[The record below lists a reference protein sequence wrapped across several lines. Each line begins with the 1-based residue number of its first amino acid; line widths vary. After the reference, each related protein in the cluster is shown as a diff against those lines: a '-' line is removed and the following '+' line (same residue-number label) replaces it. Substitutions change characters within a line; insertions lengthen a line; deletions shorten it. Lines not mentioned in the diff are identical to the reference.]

1 VNRSTAPIKVI
12 SEAWA
17 YLLTPTAIIV
27 GNSLFGLAA
36 AVRFNILDQEGDFI
50 AGAVASALLL
60 AAIQILP
67 LPSSHKRALSILWLI
82 RVGVAMGMMLPYEA
96 HYSLDANVYY
106 ARGILL
112 NDPWAWFGFGHGT
125 SNVTAIIG
133 LLSNVTQS
141 YSAIKLVFSFTG
153 LAAVYTFYR
162 AVRLALGRESLE
174 LLYLL
179 GIFPSI
185 LFWSSILGKDPIT
198 LLGIAV
204 FCYGAVGVIAGYGL
218 SMLVFVIA
226 GLIIASFI
234 RVWLG
239 FVFLTPL
246 LAAMVLTGRSSGV
259 VKAGFLLLTVP
270 VFLFMLQSFAER
282 FSLET
287 AEDLVAR
294 TDQISQAWAHG
305 GSAQAIQGG
314 FGSLQEM
321 ILFIPLGAFTA
332 LFRPLPGEI
341 LNGFGMLAGI
351 ENATLLG
358 LILRGLVSHGIGWIR
373 KPVLLWAVLTLV
385 SWSAIYGFASFQNLG
400 TAFRFHVQAAP
411 ILLMLG
417 LYLNFGHGDGF
428 RQSLPASRTPPD
440 SKDA

>member
-1 VNRSTAPIKVI
+1 VNRSTGPIKAI

-17 YLLTPTAIIV
+17 YLLTPLAIIV

-36 AVRFNILDQEGDFI
+36 AVRFKILDQEGDFI
-50 AGAVASALLL
+50 AGAITAALLL

-67 LPSSHKRALSILWLI
+67 LPSTHKRALSILWLI

-96 HYSLDANVYY
+96 GYSLDANVYF
-106 ARGILL
+106 ARGTRLS
-112 NDPWAWFGFGHGT
+112 DPWNWFEFGQGT

-133 LLSNVTQS
+133 LLSQITQS
-141 YSAIKLVFSFTG
+141 YSAIKLIFAFTG
-153 LAAVYTFYR
+153 LIAVYIFYR
-162 AVRLALGRESLE
+162 AVRLALGHESLE
-174 LLYLL
+174 LLFLL

-198 LLGIAV
+198 LLGIAL
-204 FCYGAVGVIAGYGL
+204 FCYGAVGVITGYGL

-226 GLIIASFI
+226 GLIVASFI

-246 LAAMVLTGRSSGV
+246 LVAMVMTGRSSGV
-259 VKAGFLLLTVP
+259 VKAGFLLLTIP
-270 VFLFMLQSFAER
+270 IFLFMLQSFAER

-287 AEDLVAR
+287 TEDLVAR

-314 FGSLQEM
+314 FGSLQQM
-321 ILFIPLGAFTA
+321 ILFIPVGAFTA

-341 LNGFGMLAGI
+341 LNGFGFLAGL
-351 ENATLLG
+351 ENAALLG
-358 LILRGLVSHGIGWIR
+358 LSLRGLLRNGLGLMR
-373 KPVLLWAVLTLV
+373 QPVLLWAVLTLGA
-385 SWSAIYGFASFQNLG
+385 WSAIYGFASYQNLG

-411 ILLMLG
+411 LLLMLG
-417 LYLNFGHGDGF
+417 LYLNFGHGGAPL
-428 RQSLPASRTPPD
+428 RGTTGQRVLLPKAE
-440 SKDA
+440 